1 MSNKVRFVDNLKVG
15 AYKVI
20 SEEGGINILNNIDN
34 YVLTATGDPNT
45 IQAES
50 QLIFDGVNL
59 GIGTDTPIARIEIS
73 DITNSDL
80 ILIKNSNTNQGI
92 KVNNDGVLQL
102 LEFSILPT
110 AVEGGI
116 SYSGSDFWVGTNI

>member
-20 SEEGGINILNNIDN
+20 SEEGSINILDNVNN
-34 YVLTATGDPNT
+34 YVLTATGNSNT

-50 QLIFDGVNL
+50 QLIFDGINL
-59 GIGTDTPIARIEIS
+59 GIGTTTPTARIEVN
-73 DITNSDL
+73 DTTDSDL
-80 ILIKNSNTNQGI
+80 MLIKKSNTNQGI

-102 LEFSILPT
+102 LEFSVLPP

-116 SYSGSDFWVGTNI
+116 SYSGSNFWVGTNI

>member
-20 SEEGGINILNNIDN
+20 SEEQSINILDNVNN
-34 YVLTATGDPNT
+34 YVLTATGQPNE

-50 QLIFDGVNL
+50 QLIFDGANL
-59 GIGTDTPIARIEIS
+59 GVGTTTPTARIEVS
-73 DITNSDL
+73 DTTDSDL
-80 ILIKNSNTNQGI
+80 MLIKNANTDQGI

-102 LEFSILPT
+102 LEFSTLPT

-116 SYSGSDFWVGTNI
+116 AYSSNSFWVGTSF

>member
-20 SEEGGINILNNIDN
+20 SEEGSINILDNVNN
-34 YVLTATGDPNT
+34 YVLTATGNSNT

-59 GIGTDTPIARIEIS
+59 GIGSTTPTARIEVS
-73 DITNSDL
+73 DTTDSDL
-80 ILIKNSNTNQGI
+80 MLIKNANTDQGI

-116 SYSGSDFWVGTNI
+116 SYSGSDFWIGTNI